1 MLNSKKRTQKG
12 GLSSHCEGSVRSPAG
27 LLGVQSQMGAVDK
40 GDSHPLSSSLPS
52 FCDHS
57 TKRVGKEILEDGNL
71 EIGLQMSLLGPFLS
85 CFSNARCHAAAS
97 MPGFPGRNGAFW
109 PQRLGKKPP
118 FLSEFC
124 RMFALG
130 RLFTG
135 AWCELAMGAGIRFLS
150 IRASL
155 F

>member
-1 MLNSKKRTQKG
+1 MTFPATAREVCAALLGCLVPSLRW
-12 GLSSHCEGSVRSPAG
+12 GLWTKATPTLRPPRSP
-27 LLGVQSQMGAVDK
+27 
-40 GDSHPLSSSLPS
+40 
-52 FCDHS
+52 HS
-57 TKRVGKEILEDGNL
+57 VITQQTERVGKEIFEDGNL

-118 FLSEFC
+118 FISEFC

-135 AWCELAMGAGIRFLS
+135 AWCELAMGAGMRFLS